1 MLSKNFIDKLVIGT
15 AQLMN
20 NYGLSPITKIEK
32 KNYFDIFNFAESK
45 KITRLDTAKS
55 YKNENLIS
63 KFKTFE
69 ITTKINFEYDCSLNQ
84 NIELL
89 KQHLKLL
96 KVNKVENLLIHN
108 FSIKNFKEVKK
119 LKNFFF
125 NIKKYNYSNN
135 IGFSLYYDEEI
146 LSFIIENI
154 PIDLI
159 QIPLSIFD
167 QRFVNSEY
175 LDLCKSNNIKVQAR
189 SIYLQG
195 LLLNN
200 KLHNL
205 KKFEKWFTI
214 FTSYRNWLEKNQIS
228 PIEACISYIH
238 SQKKIDRIIIGFNN
252 QNNLSSLLKVKLN
265 ESLNFPLFTNDDNLL
280 NPAKWQK
287 N

>member
-1 MLSKNFIDKLVIGT
+1 MLLKNFIDKLVIGT
-15 AQLMN
+15 AQSMN
-20 NYGLSPITKIEK
+20 DYGLFPITKLEK
-32 KNYFDIFNFAESK
+32 KNYLDIFNFAK
-45 KITRLDTAKS
+45 NKNITRLDTAKS
-55 YKNENLIS
+55 YKNEKLIS

-69 ITTKINFEYDCSLNQ
+69 ITTKINFEYDCSLSQ

-96 KVNKVENLLIHN
+96 EVDKVENLLIHN
-108 FSIKNFKEVKK
+108 FSIKNFKELKK
-119 LKNFFF
+119 LNDFFSI
-125 NIKKYNYSNN
+125 IKKFDYSNN
-135 IGFSLYYDEEI
+135 IGFSLYYDDEI
-146 LSFIIENI
+146 LSFIVENI
-154 PIDLI
+154 SIDLI

-175 LDLCKSNNIKVQAR
+175 LDLYKSLNIKVQAR

-200 KLHNL
+200 KMHNF
-205 KKFEKWFTI
+205 KNFDNWSTI
-214 FTSYRNWLEKNQIS
+214 FNSYYNWLEKNQIS

-238 SQKKIDRIIIGFNN
+238 SQKKIDRFIIGFNN
-252 QNNLSSLLKVKLN
+252 QNNLCNLLKVKLN